1 MSSTGAGSTPTK
13 AELRGSLLAARAARP
28 AADLSAARAALAA
41 LALARAGSLACVAAY
56 EPLRTE
62 PGSVEL
68 LDGLARA
75 GVRVLTPVLLSD
87 RDLAWESWPSSPSS
101 EPAEPA
107 GIGAAELLFVPA
119 LAVDRS
125 GNRLGRGG
133 GSYDRALGRVAPST
147 PIVALVFDDEVLPW
161 VPTDPWDRP
170 VTAALTPSGWVW
182 FGPVAGP
189 AAGAEAGA
197 E

>member
-28 AADLSAARAALAA
+28 AADLAAARAALAA

-133 GSYDRALGRVAPST
+133 GSYDRVLRWIEPRRALAVVYDEELLASVPVERHDVAVGS
-147 PIVALVFDDEVLPW
+147 
-161 VPTDPWDRP
+161 
-170 VTAALTPSGWVW
+170 ALTPSGLRPL
-182 FGPVAGP
+182 GSAS
-189 AAGAEAGA
+189 
-197 E
+197 